1 MIDFET
7 ELKKF
12 QPSMEI
18 EDAEDAIY
26 SRDLTDMMD
35 ILQEMLNEKGID
47 IPFMA
52 LDESDFSKIFSV

>member
-1 MIDFET
+1 MEKAATVKMIKE
-7 ELKKF
+7 KGV
-12 QPSMEI
+12 
-18 EDAEDAIY
+18 
-26 SRDLTDMMD
+26 MMD